1 MQLFKYLK
9 AVLLG
14 MAVVASMFIITT
26 RGYVSEKCEG
36 KYTTC
41 IEKAKIEE
49 VTILDRAKI
58 NESCSK
64 LLDSVSPCMAVSCP
78 TKHEM
83 NHVTQVTEQYCD
95 ECSVTGECDVF
106 WAYTSKIRLVYALE
120 ENEEKRL
127 GGVQKIQKSTNHAG
141 MPSTSG
147 VVMPLVVLATAC
159 WVFL

>member
-1 MQLFKYLK
+1 MK

-14 MAVVASMFIITT
+14 MAVVASMLIITT
-26 RGYVSEKCEG
+26 RGYVSEECED

-41 IEKAKIEE
+41 IEKAKNDE
-49 VTILDRAKI
+49 VTTLDRANI
-58 NESCSK
+58 NESCIK

-83 NHVTQVTEQYCD
+83 IHVTHATEQYCD
-95 ECSVTGECDVF
+95 ECNTTGECDVF
-106 WAYTSKIRLVYALE
+106 SAFASKIKLAYILQ
-120 ENEEKRL
+120 ENEENRVIE
-127 GGVQKIQKSTNHAG
+127 GQKIQKSTNHAG

-147 VVMPLVVLATAC
+147 VVMLLAVLATAC